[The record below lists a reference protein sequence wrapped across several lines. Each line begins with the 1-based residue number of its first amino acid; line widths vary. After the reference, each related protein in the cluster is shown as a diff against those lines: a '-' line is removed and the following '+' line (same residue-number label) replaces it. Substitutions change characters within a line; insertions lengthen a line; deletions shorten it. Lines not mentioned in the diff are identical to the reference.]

1 MPGERAPRSG
11 EDERNAEL
19 IRNKLQNISDEEI
32 NKAIDELVAAG
43 ALHILKAVGDVVSA
57 FDKGVE
63 GVVLVFAVLEAEI
76 GKTTTNHHVKAALRH
91 MQAD

>member
-32 NKAIDELVAAG
+32 NKAIDTQKKSETESKQAKIQG
-43 ALHILKAVGDVVSA
+43 S
-57 FDKGVE
+57 
-63 GVVLVFAVLEAEI
+63 
-76 GKTTTNHHVKAALRH
+76 TVK
-91 MQAD
+91 